1 MNNLSDAELSKYEA
15 EITTVEEDL
24 QQQIRTL
31 HEQLE
36 DVKAGKAAVRRELER
51 RTRGVSDNTDAAH
64 DSHYEEL
71 LNLLVV

>member
-51 RTRGVSDNTDAAH
+51 RMSGVSDNTDAAH

-71 LNLLVV
+71 LNLLIV